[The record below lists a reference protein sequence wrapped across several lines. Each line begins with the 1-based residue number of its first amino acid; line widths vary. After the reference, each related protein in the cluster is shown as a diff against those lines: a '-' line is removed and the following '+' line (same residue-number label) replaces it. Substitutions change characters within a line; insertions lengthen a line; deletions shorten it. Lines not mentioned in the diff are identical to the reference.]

1 MTPYH
6 FRLDVPILEVIGQTG
21 AFQLILELLPLS
33 FRSLADWLVI
43 GLTVG
48 AAFVLGWQRAWL
60 PFPTFLLLM
69 GTLLAFRAR
78 RDVWV
83 LVLVAVFIISEFG
96 RFTKSERGF
105 SFTILRTICV
115 VVGLTVGIFLISLHR
130 QVSEQRLESVVEGR
144 FPIAAVKF
152 INDKNYSGPLY
163 NHFNWGGY
171 LIWTLPRLPVSMDGR
186 MNLHGDERIKRSVN
200 TWSGLKGWESDPELM
215 KARLVIA
222 GANDALTN
230 LMRMDSRFEL
240 VYEDAIAVVFVA
252 STDGVASK

>member
-1 MTPYH
+1 MTPYR
-6 FRLDVPILEVIGQTG
+6 FRLYVPILEVIGQTG

-48 AAFVLGWQRAWL
+48 AAFILGWQRAWL

-69 GTLLAFRAR
+69 ATLLGFRAR

-83 LVLVAVFIISEFG
+83 LVLVAVFIIGEYE
-96 RFTKSERGF
+96 RFTKSEPCLN
-105 SFTILRTICV
+105 FTKLRTMCV
-115 VVGLTVGIFLISLHR
+115 IVGLTAGIFLISLHR
-130 QVSEQRLESVVEGR
+130 QVSEHWLESVVAQR
-144 FPIAAVKF
+144 FPVAAVKF
-152 INDKNYSGPLY
+152 INEKNYSGPLY

-171 LIWTLPRLPVSMDGR
+171 LIWSLPRLPVSMDGR
-186 MNLHGDERIKRSVN
+186 MNLHGDQRIKRSVN
-200 TWSGLKGWESDPELM
+200 TWSGLKGWESDTELM

-240 VYEDAIAVVFVA
+240 VYEDAIAAVFVNSA
-252 STDGVASK
+252 DAMSSN